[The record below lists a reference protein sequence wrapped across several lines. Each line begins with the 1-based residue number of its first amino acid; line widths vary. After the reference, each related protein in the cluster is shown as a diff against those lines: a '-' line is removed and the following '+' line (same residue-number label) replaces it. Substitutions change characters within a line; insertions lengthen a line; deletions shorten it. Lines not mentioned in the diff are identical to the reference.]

1 MQTLPKIIRISC
13 VALPMMLAGVNT
25 AFANTVVYADSSIAN
40 TGGAHCADR
49 GLHMNCSL
57 EYLRKVCIDLGFEDT
72 SNRPSQTDD
81 PATDRHAPKGPSG
94 TIAIACR

>member
-1 MQTLPKIIRISC
+1 MQTLPKIIKASC
-13 VALPMMLAGVNT
+13 VALPMMLVGVNSAT
-25 AFANTVVYADSSIAN
+25 AKTVVYADSSVWN

-57 EYLRKVCIDLGFEDT
+57 EYLRQVCVDLGFEDT

-81 PATDRHAPKGPSG
+81 SATDRHAPKGPSG
-94 TIAIACR
+94 TIAVTCE